1 MVTFNQKIK
10 LLFLNATVNLDA
22 IKVAAAITFAGRNN
36 SMNLVNYWNQKHSMR
51 LLKQIQMI
59 YFFL

>member
-36 SMNLVNYWNQKHSMR
+36 SMNLVNY
-51 LLKQIQMI
+51 
-59 YFFL
+59 